1 MESRKFKFDR
11 VDIALLAAMQD
22 NARLTL
28 ADLAERLGVV
38 ASTCQRRLQRL
49 EEEGVIQQYIA
60 LMDEER
66 LGFEGEVMVQISLNS
81 QSEAAL
87 NAFEGQVINIP
98 EVVECHLMAG
108 DADYLLRIVVRDM
121 RDFERIHKAYLSRL
135 PHVTRIQS
143 NMALRRIVRKSP
155 PLPVVSSG

>member
-11 VDIALLAAMQD
+11 VDIALLASMQD

-155 PLPVVSSG
+155 PLPVVGSG